1 MADYTT
7 KDAVSYALS
16 GNSGEFKKA
25 IHDILNDKINDA
37 VEIKKFDV
45 ATTFM
50 KAEDDVDT
58 LPSEVEDDVDPA
70 VAPAVEP
77 EESENETTEV

>member
-7 KDAVSYALS
+7 KDAVSHALA

-37 VEIKKFDV
+37 VELKKFDV
-45 ATTFM
+45 ASTFM
-50 KAEDDVDT
+50 SAKEDDVDVDT
-58 LPSEVEDDVDPA
+58 LPSEVEPV
-70 VAPAVEP
+70 VEP
-77 EESENETTEV
+77 EESEDETTEV

>member
-25 IHDILNDKINDA
+25 IHDLLTDKINDA
-37 VEIKKFDV
+37 VELKKFDV

-50 KAEDDVDT
+50 NTKEEEPV
-58 LPSEVEDDVDPA
+58 
-70 VAPAVEP
+70 VEP
-77 EESENETTEV
+77 EESENETTEDTRTLTKAAS

>member
-25 IHDILNDKINDA
+25 IHDLLADKINDA
-37 VEIKKFDV
+37 VELKSL
-45 ATTFM
+45 M
-50 KAEDDVDT
+50 
-58 LPSEVEDDVDPA
+58 
-70 VAPAVEP
+70 
-77 EESENETTEV
+77 

>member
-25 IHDILNDKINDA
+25 IHDLLADKINDA
-37 VEIKKFDV
+37 VELKKFDV

-50 KAEDDVDT
+50 STDT
-58 LPSEVEDDVDPA
+58 LPSEVEPKEEEPV
-70 VAPAVEP
+70 VEP
-77 EESENETTEV
+77 EESNDETTEV

>member
-25 IHDILNDKINDA
+25 IHDLLADKINDA
-37 VEIKKFDV
+37 VELKKFDV

-50 KAEDDVDT
+50 STKDDVDT
-58 LPSEVEDDVDPA
+58 LPSEVEPV
-70 VAPAVEP
+70 VEP
-77 EESENETTEV
+77 EESEDETTEV

>member
-25 IHDILNDKINDA
+25 IHDLLADKINDA
-37 VEIKKFDV
+37 VELKKFDV

-50 KAEDDVDT
+50 STKEDDVDT
-58 LPSEVEDDVDPA
+58 LPSEVEPV
-70 VAPAVEP
+70 VEP

>member
-37 VEIKKFDV
+37 VELKKFDV
-45 ATTFM
+45 ASTFM
-50 KAEDDVDT
+50 STKEDDVDT
-58 LPSEVEDDVDPA
+58 LPSEVEPEVE
-70 VAPAVEP
+70 PAVEP

>member
-25 IHDILNDKINDA
+25 IHDLLADKINDA
-37 VEIKKFDV
+37 VELKKFDV

-50 KAEDDVDT
+50 STDT
-58 LPSEVEDDVDPA
+58 LPSEVEPEVDDPA

-77 EESENETTEV
+77 EESEDETTEV

>member
-7 KDAVSYALS
+7 KDAVSHALA

-25 IHDILNDKINDA
+25 IHDLLTDKINDA
-37 VEIKKFDV
+37 VELKKFDV

-50 KAEDDVDT
+50 NTKEEEPV
-58 LPSEVEDDVDPA
+58 
-70 VAPAVEP
+70 VEP
-77 EESENETTEV
+77 EESNDETTEVQTLHR

>member
-25 IHDILNDKINDA
+25 IHDLLADKINDA
-37 VEIKKFDV
+37 VELKKFDV

-50 KAEDDVDT
+50 NTKEEEPVI
-58 LPSEVEDDVDPA
+58 
-70 VAPAVEP
+70 EP
-77 EESENETTEV
+77 EESNDETTEV